1 MQAVNNHNSSGSTR
15 IRAMEQQS
23 TAVPHTDRRFTTE
36 DFRNLFSY
44 ARHGKYKQVS
54 CHRQQTRHLFV
65 NLIILFS
72 LLRVKSII
80 TFLTF

>member
-15 IRAMEQQS
+15 IRAIEQQS

-44 ARHGKYKQVS
+44 ARHGKYNQVS

-65 NLIILFS
+65 NLINLFS
-72 LLRVKSII
+72 LLRVQSII

>member
-1 MQAVNNHNSSGSTR
+1 
-15 IRAMEQQS
+15 MEQQS

-65 NLIILFS
+65 NLIILFIMLCVFAGNKKAHAGIVELS
-72 LLRVKSII
+72 VHEFNDFIQV
-80 TFLTF
+80 